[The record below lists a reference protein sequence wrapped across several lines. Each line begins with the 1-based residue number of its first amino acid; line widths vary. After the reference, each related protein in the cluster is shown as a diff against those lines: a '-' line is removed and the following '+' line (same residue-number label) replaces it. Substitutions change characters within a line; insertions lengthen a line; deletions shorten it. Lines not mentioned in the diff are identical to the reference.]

1 MRLIISLVLILHTG
15 IQLSAQIAQT
25 KLSLED
31 AEKTFLQN
39 NLLLLAKQY
48 NISAQQAL
56 IILANSY
63 PNPTFNADFNVID
76 PQNNKYF
83 HIDSSGQ
90 KSFQIQQL
98 ILLGGKRKTEIDIA
112 KQNKILAESEFS
124 ELLRN
129 LKFELTQAFYT
140 INSERTIIENYD
152 KQLQILDT
160 IISSYKKQSDKGNIP
175 LKDIIRLKSVYIKL
189 DGNRAEISLDYSE
202 QQKQLKILIQ
212 TNQDII
218 PVVNDDSYKSYID
231 LKPLNDLQT
240 LALANRP
247 DLKIADESA
256 IIAALILKRQKRQA
270 IPDIAVNSSYDQ
282 RGGAFRNQVNA
293 GITMPIPIFNTNRGN
308 IKAAEFDKKEMDLY
322 VVGKKLEVELDI
334 QQAWLNMQ
342 RNIKEYNKVI
352 VLFNDE
358 FSQVN
363 KGVNDNFKM
372 RNISILEFVDFVE
385 SYNESLADFERI
397 KKQLALSAAQ
407 INYVTAT
414 KIY

>member
-1 MRLIISLVLILHTG
+1 MRLIISLVLLLHCN
-15 IQLSAQIAQT
+15 IWLSAQIAQT

-56 IILANSY
+56 IIQAKSY